1 MPFFFLSYFLFECF
15 KVFLY
20 SSSFRVCI
28 YLLHHIYYFL
38 IFPFRLYCWRCE
50 FRHRRDHLLLLLL
63 FLFFISS
70 ETYRLCVRP
79 RRKKNKAQ
87 KNCQHF
93 LFSSFSYFTGF
104 FFYRRLFWP
113 FNAAAIIVFLCW
125 YTLFF
130 FGLFSL
136 SMIVLAF
143 CGSPV
148 LLVGAAGNE
157 ITKRKRNKR

>member
-63 FLFFISS
+63 FPFFYIIRNISTLRATS
-70 ETYRLCVRP
+70 AKKKIKPKKIANIFCFLPSLILPGFFSIVVGFGHSTRRP
-79 RRKKNKAQ
+79 
-87 KNCQHF
+87 
-93 LFSSFSYFTGF
+93 SSFSCAGTPF
-104 FFYRRLFWP
+104 FSL
-113 FNAAAIIVFLCW
+113 VFFLGLWLCW
-125 YTLFF
+125 HF
-130 FGLFSL
+130 
-136 SMIVLAF
+136 
-143 CGSPV
+143 
-148 LLVGAAGNE
+148 VGDLYYSSE
-157 ITKRKRNKR
+157 PREMK